1 MSIKWKESRFDG
13 KVTDT
18 RPRGLPGQ
26 FARVCPTCSG
36 QLTHYH

>member
-1 MSIKWKESRFDG
+1 MSIKRKESKFNG
-13 KVTDT
+13 METDT

-36 QLTHYH
+36 QLTHYY